1 MFEPY
6 PFEKI
11 LMKNIETEKVVQT
24 AKLRLS
30 SGKDMNAYEIFEM
43 ITMKS
48 SSTFSSADVSK
59 YKYLVK
65 NFYGFTWLSIKL
77 YRCRFNF

>member
-48 SSTFSSADVSK
+48 SSTFSSADVS
-59 YKYLVK
+59 
-65 NFYGFTWLSIKL
+65 
-77 YRCRFNF
+77 